1 MGSSKEMG
9 TGAQRGEPGWPS
21 AGAGPHPREPSHLP
35 GQPLSS
41 SVHEPLCC
49 SGAECTPWALRRP
62 SLYPMSWSPNSWAT
76 RPRSAPLSPWSRGA
90 ASSTAP
96 SGFGSH
102 SLPPGRITRGTA
114 GRETPPACGCSA
126 ASLVSG
132 APALPC
138 LLGGSSFHAHL
149 GRRED
154 TELGSDGLRAGMRSC
169 V

>member
-1 MGSSKEMG
+1 MQSKAPGSGEQQGNGDGGSERRAGLAVSRSG
-9 TGAQRGEPGWPS
+9 TP
-21 AGAGPHPREPSHLP
+21 PRPPPQEPSHLP
-35 GQPLSS
+35 RQLLSS

-49 SGAECTPWALRRP
+49 SGAECTPSALHRP

-76 RPRSAPLSPWSRGA
+76 RPPSAPLSPWSRGA

-96 SGFGSH
+96 SGFASH
-102 SLPPGRITRGTA
+102 SLPPGQITLGTA

-132 APALPC
+132 APAPPC
-138 LLGGSSFHAHL
+138 LLGSSSFHRHL

-154 TELGSDGLRAGMRSC
+154 TARE
-169 V
+169 